1 MRPLIFFWRNNEAP
15 DCFNCR
21 NNIIRVIEV
30 TSQLALL
37 FFSDKNEAPHCLF
50 RKESSLALSLQK
62 NAAPHHS
69 FRKNQVSH
77 YLFRKKMNCF
87 FEEIIRHVFFF
98 WRNNEAIHFS
108 EEIMRR
114 LIFSE
119 EIKMCFVLLWRNYK
133 EHFFIWRNK

>member
-1 MRPLIFFWRNNEAP
+1 MLFLQRKNQHFWWGNNEALVFFERLMRRLIFFWRNNEAP
-15 DCFNCR
+15 DFFNCR

-77 YLFRKKMNCF
+77 YLFRKKWT
-87 FEEIIRHVFFF
+87 VF
-98 WRNNEAIHFS
+98 
-108 EEIMRR
+108 
-114 LIFSE
+114 L
-119 EIKMCFVLLWRNYK
+119 KK
-133 EHFFIWRNK
+133 